1 MQPIIPVFYRPEM
14 SAPPTDSFAPGAHK
28 PKLVVDDWLQDG
40 TLPITLRSFEPAT
53 HEQVCLAHD
62 PAYVQG
68 VLACE
73 IPNGFSNCDP
83 DVAAALPY
91 TSGAML
97 AAAKEAID
105 TSGVAC
111 APVSGFHHAHYA
123 APRGYCTFNG
133 LMITALVLQQS
144 GLAHRIGIL
153 DLDQHYGD
161 GTAEIIQRTRAERI
175 VHYTA
180 GDTYR
185 EASEAEAFLRELPA
199 IVRRFEHCAVLL
211 YQAGADPHVRDPLGG
226 WMSTEQLA
234 QRDRI
239 VFEEARAM
247 GVPIAWD
254 LAGGYQRDK
263 AGTLAPVLAI
273 HRNTMRECV
282 RVYAA
287 T

>member
-1 MQPIIPVFYRPEM
+1 MRPTIPVFYRPEM

-28 PKLVVDDWLQDG
+28 PKLVVDDWLQDV
-40 TLPITLRSFEPAT
+40 TLPITLRSFEPVT
-53 HEQVCLAHD
+53 RDQLCLAHD
-62 PAYVQG
+62 PAYVEG

-73 IPNGFSNCDP
+73 IPNGFSNTDP
-83 DVAAALPY
+83 NVAAALPY
-91 TSGAML
+91 TNGAML
-97 AAAKEAID
+97 AAAEEAI
-105 TSGVAC
+105 TNRGVAC
-111 APVSGFHHAHYA
+111 APVSGFHHAHFA

-133 LMITALVLQQS
+133 LMITALALQQS
-144 GLAHRIGIL
+144 GRAQDVGIL

-161 GTAEIIQRTRAERI
+161 GTDDIIKRTQAARI

-185 EASEAEAFLRELPA
+185 EAGEAEAFLRELPA

-239 VFEEARAM
+239 VFEEAKAM

-263 AGTLAPVLAI
+263 AGTIAPVLAI

-287 T
+287 P